1 MMLSK
6 GILLLLI
13 ASTFNIPGS
22 SFMINRY
29 ASITQIED
37 FRRQK
42 RNYSIDRFTSRTQN
56 DVISVRAHTTPILG
70 PRHLALSFSLVGFT
84 AMVMNIFHINQTAKQ
99 MLISAARMSVQLLLI
114 SSFIL
119 SQLFVRGENN
129 AMIVLLWLFSIGF
142 ATSVEATNRVKE
154 QYRYRKLFQDCFISI
169 NTVVLSTTI
178 FLLSFVLKSDPYLSP
193 SKVIPIGGM
202 LFGNCLTGISLG
214 LNNMLDDFEQDSVK
228 TIEYRLAFGAN
239 IAECSLSFIQKAIN
253 TAMAPTMNAMAAT
266 GIITIP
272 GKHKRYERLFQT

>member
-1 MMLSK
+1 MMISK
-6 GILLLLI
+6 GILLILI
-13 ASTFNIPGS
+13 ASSLNIPGS
-22 SFMINRY
+22 CFIINRY
-29 ASITQIED
+29 ASITQFKD
-37 FRRQK
+37 CRCQK
-42 RNYSIDRFTSRTQN
+42 LKYSTNRFTSRTQK
-56 DVISVRAHTTPILG
+56 DVIAFRAHSTPILG

-84 AMVMNIFHINQTAKQ
+84 AMVMRIFHINETAKQ

-119 SQLFVRGENN
+119 SHLFIRGENN
-129 AMIVLLWLFSIGF
+129 AMIVLLWLFCIGF

-154 QYRYRKLFQDCFISI
+154 QYRYKKLFQDCFVSI
-169 NTVVLSTTI
+169 NTVVISTTL
-178 FLLSFVLKSDPYLSP
+178 FLLSFVLKSDPFLSP

-272 GKHKRYERLFQT
+272 GKNKKYECQF